1 LSINLAGPGPIKL
14 DAVCYYLEGY
24 TKALT
29 QKKFDL
35 WYVDVFAGTGDRT
48 NEKLTGGLLERQP
61 VQWVTETLPG
71 SAKRA
76 LNIRPAFKH
85 FIFNE
90 SNGAHNKALL
100 ALKEANK
107 SLDIEI
113 IGDDANA
120 AVKEIFSRPVGKASI
135 GRARCR
141 PVERHM
147 SAPKQSEY
155 KQRERKRAASNQR
168 RQNQAIPAHL
178 RTMRQIGRGAIGSAK
193 KPSPSLTP
201 VMASH
206 ANRAPWKTSR
216 PEKQSTSPLAWHCSG
231 ALDTLVYFPPRDVI
245 RPPDQE
251 DVDWPDRIS
260 P

>member
-120 AVKEIFSRPVGKASI
+120 AVKEIFSRPVGKAS
-135 GRARCR
+135 
-141 PVERHM
+141 
-147 SAPKQSEY
+147 
-155 KQRERKRAASNQR
+155 
-168 RQNQAIPAHL
+168 
-178 RTMRQIGRGAIGSAK
+178 
-193 KPSPSLTP
+193 
-201 VMASH
+201 
-206 ANRAPWKTSR
+206 NRAGVQVAKVLRRAKPGDLPIEQADKFTLILNLKTA
-216 PEKQSTSPLAWHCSG
+216 KQLGITVPPALLAQ
-231 ALDTLVYFPPRDVI
+231 ADEVI
-245 RPPDQE
+245 E
-251 DVDWPDRIS
+251 
-260 P
+260 